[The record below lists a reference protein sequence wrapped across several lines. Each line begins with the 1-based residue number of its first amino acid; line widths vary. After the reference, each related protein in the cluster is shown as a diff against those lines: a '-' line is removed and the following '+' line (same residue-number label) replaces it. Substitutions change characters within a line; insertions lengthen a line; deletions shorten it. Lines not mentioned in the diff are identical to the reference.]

1 LSKGSI
7 LILGGASDIGLAIA
21 HRFAKDGFDVQ
32 LAARRPEELER
43 AKADMELRYR
53 VAVSLHAFDATAFH
67 AHAHFMAGLPKLP
80 DVAVSVVGLLGEQR
94 ENETDLEAAVR
105 VMRANYE
112 GPATILSVIGNLFE
126 ARGSGTIIGVSSVAG
141 DRGRA
146 TNYVYGSAKAGFT
159 AFLSGLRNRLAKK
172 GVHVMTVKPGFV
184 ATRMT
189 EGMKLPPALTATPE
203 AVADQI
209 YAGFRKGRDVIY
221 TKSVWRLVMTIITS
235 IPEGIFKKLKI

>member
-7 LILGGASDIGLAIA
+7 LVLGGASDIGVAIA
-21 HRFAKDGFDVQ
+21 HRFAKEGFDVQ

-43 AKADMELRYR
+43 TKSDLETRYG
-53 VAVSLHAFDATAFH
+53 VAVTLHAFDALAFH
-67 AHAHFMAGLPKLP
+67 AHEHFMAGLPKAP
-80 DVAVSVVGLLGEQR
+80 YVVACVVGLLGDQR

-105 VMRANYE
+105 VMRSNYE
-112 GPATILSVIGNLFE
+112 GPAAILSVIANQFE
-126 ARGSGTIIGVSSVAG
+126 VRGSGTIIGVSSVAG

-209 YAGFRKGRDVIY
+209 FSGFLKGRDVIY
-221 TKSVWRLVMTIITS
+221 TKSIWRLVMAIITS

>member
-1 LSKGSI
+1 MSKGSI
-7 LILGGASDIGLAIA
+7 LVLGGASDIGLAIA
-21 HRFAKDGFDVQ
+21 HRFAKEGFDVQ
-32 LAARRPEELER
+32 LAARRPEELDR
-43 AKADMELRYR
+43 AKTDMELRYR
-53 VAVSLHAFDATAFH
+53 VAVSLHAFDAVAFH
-67 AHAHFMAGLPKLP
+67 AHEHFMAGLPKLP
-80 DVAVSVVGLLGEQR
+80 NVAVSVVGLLGDQR
-94 ENETDLEAAVR
+94 ENETDLDAAVR

-112 GPATILSVIGNLFE
+112 GPATIVSVIANLFE

-209 YAGFRKGRDVIY
+209 YSGFLKGKDVIY
-221 TKSVWRLVMTIITS
+221 TKSVWRLVMAIITS